1 MRHALEGLGFLVGRW
16 EGKFETFPEAHGAR
30 AGSTSGEMAVSWG
43 AGRAWLTVE
52 ARMALPGLGSYGV
65 GITIAADPGGDGLLA
80 FVVNTLGAATLYR
93 GQLQEPGSVEF
104 LGRPARHQRV
114 SYTLRTGG
122 GLLFSV
128 EESEDGEEWIRHST
142 ALLHPVTEG

>member
-1 MRHALEGLGFLVGRW
+1 MRHALEGLEFLVGRW
-16 EGKFETFPEAHGAR
+16 EGEFETFPEAYGDR
-30 AGSTSGEMAVSWG
+30 AGRTEGEMTVSWG
-43 AGRAWLTVE
+43 PGQAWLTVE
-52 ARMALPGLGSYGV
+52 ASIALPGLGSYAV

-80 FVVNTLGAATLYR
+80 FVVNTLGTATLYR
-93 GQLQEPGSVEF
+93 GQLQEPGRVEF

-128 EESEDGEEWIRHST
+128 EESEDAEEWIRHST